1 MRKADYHRP
10 DIVEPKTS
18 GCTFFR
24 GEDHGYEARQKA
36 HQKEQQLALLMQME
50 ENKAKKELEKK
61 QNMLYDAQRLAVADA
76 VNKNNEDFQLRN
88 RAVSQ

>member
-24 GEDHGYEARQKA
+24 GEDHGYEAR
-36 HQKEQQLALLMQME
+36 
-50 ENKAKKELEKK
+50 
-61 QNMLYDAQRLAVADA
+61 
-76 VNKNNEDFQLRN
+76 
-88 RAVSQ
+88 